1 MEKGLEKANATHR
14 IKYLTG
20 VCTPSDVHPLFTP
33 IVCTWGTDT
42 QGQTSFVMNVIKL
55 GNFKP
60 NNTINKVII
69 PSFIEVSNLLFGAV
83 DIWILFGKLNPGWIS

>member
-14 IKYLTG
+14 IKDL
-20 VCTPSDVHPLFTP
+20 TPSDVHPPFTS
-33 IVCTWGTDT
+33 IVCLWGTDN
-42 QGQTSFVMNVIKL
+42 QEQTSFVRKVIKQ